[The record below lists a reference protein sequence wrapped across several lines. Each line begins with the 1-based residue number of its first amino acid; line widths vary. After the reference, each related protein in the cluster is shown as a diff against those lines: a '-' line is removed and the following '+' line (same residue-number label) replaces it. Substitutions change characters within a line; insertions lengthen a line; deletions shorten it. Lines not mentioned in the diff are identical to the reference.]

1 MRKHIAVAIL
11 VAAALTAL
19 SDVSYL
25 GSATSG
31 GKTRPTG
38 LTAERLADPCG
49 IDVPVPRLGWKV
61 ASAKGARDVTQSA
74 WRVLVA
80 SSRARLDADDGDV
93 WDSGKVSGADTIDVA
108 YGGKPLASS
117 RRYWWK
123 VRTWDGAGA
132 ASDWSAPATWVTGIL
147 PPDGWKAKTW

>member
-1 MRKHIAVAIL
+1 MRKHIAVAAL

-31 GKTRPTG
+31 DAGQTRPTG

-61 ASAKGARDVTQSA
+61 AAAKGGNGSVAVMIANVSGTEKLFSLDIGKAISLRSLCCRVTDNDNTYAIVPMPLALPPYSFI
-74 WRVLVA
+74 VLV
-80 SSRARLDADDGDV
+80 LADEEDRGE
-93 WDSGKVSGADTIDVA
+93 I
-108 YGGKPLASS
+108 
-117 RRYWWK
+117 
-123 VRTWDGAGA
+123 
-132 ASDWSAPATWVTGIL
+132 
-147 PPDGWKAKTW
+147 